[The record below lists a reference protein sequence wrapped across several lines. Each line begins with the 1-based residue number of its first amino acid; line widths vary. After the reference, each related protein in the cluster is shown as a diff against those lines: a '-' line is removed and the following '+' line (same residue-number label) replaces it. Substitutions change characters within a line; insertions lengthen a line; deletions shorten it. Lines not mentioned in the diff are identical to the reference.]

1 MKKTLLLIVAAL
13 LLNGCRYINT
23 QEQYVNAKVSPE
35 LTIPEG
41 VDTPNTTSTLNVPSA
56 TSQSVSEF
64 NSAPPD
70 MPIRTIQSED
80 GSKRI
85 ENINGY
91 PVLTIKSDED
101 NVWPKML
108 ALEVENW
115 SLSEKNEADC
125 NISLTFSDQEAKE
138 RQESG
143 FIKKI
148 FTRKKYYSDYSGV
161 YQLKCVGNGSVVEVK
176 FSKQDGSAAKS
187 FLADNI
193 MNKLYDLF

>member
-1 MKKTLLLIVAAL
+1 MKKTLLLIVAAF
-13 LLNGCRYINT
+13 LLNGCRYVNT

-56 TSQSVSEF
+56 ASQSAAEV

-70 MPIRTIQSED
+70 MPIRTKQTDD

-85 ENINGY
+85 ENKNGY
-91 PVLTIKSDED
+91 PVLTIKSDKD
-101 NVWPKML
+101 NAWSKMSS
-108 ALEVENW
+108 LELENW
-115 SLSEKNEADC
+115 SIAEQNEENC
-125 NISLTFSDQEAKE
+125 NISLTYVDQEAEGRKN
-138 RQESG
+138 SG

-148 FTRKKYYSDYSGV
+148 FTRDKYYSDYSGI
-161 YQLKCVGNGSVVEVK
+161 YQLECSVKGSVVEMK
-176 FSKQDGSAAKS
+176 FSKQDGSTAKS